1 MPGFITAP
9 MGNPYDE
16 PNLDLLPSGVAE
28 RVGWAP
34 FTRQIGRGLE
44 REAETGGL
52 GPSIAQPN
60 VDPDALNKQWGVT
73 GPTPELSLKFDS
85 PIPMGVAQEMNEAK
99 HDEIARAYA
108 ERRSP
113 GGVGSALADF
123 GFGNLDPAGIAAGLV
138 PVLGEG
144 RMAELLGSVAATGIS
159 RLGVRAAEGAA
170 SGAAA
175 MLPLTGLRYGLSQQ
189 EHADYSMSDAARDI
203 AFGAIAGGVLHPL
216 FGVLGDTFHPPVP
229 TREVLDDPLTGLA
242 VRDPVTRWMEA
253 KPDVR
258 AAAVEAA
265 VAGVAED
272 RPVDVAGV
280 GAKAAPR
287 TPEEQQAQDAVAR
300 DIGIHG
306 DEMAPGFEP
315 PSEPLTDEERRA
327 ITEYSTANSPDSQNE
342 FWDNK
347 QNISLLQSAAG
358 KTPLTQDITLY
369 VGHAKGVGIENRGD
383 FFVPASTDRGWA
395 ETMASVKWDEPQ
407 LEIIHAKKGTPA
419 IIIGGPEREV
429 LLAPGF
435 SSNLLGEKEIQE
447 GDYVGAKGD
456 VDENYGWRVRELEI
470 GRRRDEAVARAA
482 GAPSPTDATTLSAAD
497 AAGAAKKVPV
507 STLSPE
513 LQSRLQDAELA
524 FQHAQAAGMIRPDDP
539 ALTELATAQ
548 ARTEAQSAAIAQA
561 AFCARN
567 AT

>member
-60 VDPDALNKQWGVT
+60 VDPDALNKQWGVI

-85 PIPMGVAQEMNEAK
+85 PIPAGVAQEMNEAK

-113 GGVGSALADF
+113 GGVWSALADF

-144 RMAELLGSVAATGIS
+144 RMAELLGSAATTGIS

-175 MLPLTGLRYGLSQQ
+175 MAPLTALRYGLSQQ

-229 TREVLDDPLTGLA
+229 LREVMDDPLTGLA

-315 PSEPLTDEERRA
+315 PPQAQDLAATELSQKAEQVSVRDFIRTEPDEES
-327 ITEYSTANSPDSQNE
+327 STLPTQRGAVIDRNGVIHEFAQDAYQNNE
-342 FWDNK
+342 FHEGFRDAVGSVADEYANVTAYGSSSIGVSSSGEMTPA
-347 QNISLLQSAAG
+347 QLRTVGSLRRQSERSGIPFYALS
-358 KTPLTQDITLY
+358 PYELTR
-369 VGHAKGVGIENRGD
+369 GSGVGFQE
-383 FFVPASTDRGWA
+383 
-395 ETMASVKWDEPQ
+395 
-407 LEIIHAKKGTPA
+407 
-419 IIIGGPEREV
+419 EV
-429 LLAPGF
+429 
-435 SSNLLGEKEIQE
+435 S
-447 GDYVGAKGD
+447 
-456 VDENYGWRVRELEI
+456 
-470 GRRRDEAVARAA
+470 ARAA

-497 AAGAAKKVPV
+497 AAGAAKPVPV